1 VAGRRHSAGAGV
13 SADREAGHGT
23 DSGRRRV
30 LDVLRAAP
38 AGLGVTALAEQVGLH
53 PNTVR
58 FHLNRL
64 VAAGL
69 ATRQVE
75 QPHRPGRPRLTFSAA
90 GNQDEDG
97 GRRNYQLLADMLAGH
112 LAQVAPDPAGHA
124 ADLGRA
130 WGRYLAVRPAPGHRV
145 TTEEST
151 GELLRVLDD
160 IGFSPAL
167 ESDPGAPGTTS
178 AALDT
183 TSASLETGSA
193 ALDTASASLETGRTG
208 TRVLLR
214 HCPFLEVARA
224 HREVVCA
231 VHLGVMQGVL
241 DELRAPLEAT
251 ELNPLV
257 EPSLCVAHLS
267 RRSAPQP
274 LGA

>member
-1 VAGRRHSAGAGV
+1 VSVAGEPGRGS
-13 SADREAGHGT
+13 

-30 LDVLRAAP
+30 LDGLRAAP

-90 GNQDEDG
+90 GGQDEDS

-112 LAQVAPDPAGHA
+112 LAEVAPDPAGQA

-130 WGRYLAVRPAPGHRV
+130 WGRSLAVRPAPGRRV

-167 ESDPGAPGTTS
+167 ETGPAAPGTDA
-178 AALDT
+178 AALATGAAALGTGAALEPDRAT
-183 TSASLETGSA
+183 LGTDAAALETGGV
-193 ALDTASASLETGRTG
+193 D

-214 HCPFLEVARA
+214 HCPFVEVARA

-241 DELRAPLEAT
+241 DELRAPLAAT

>member
-1 VAGRRHSAGAGV
+1 VSVAGEPGRGS
-13 SADREAGHGT
+13 

-30 LDVLRAAP
+30 LDGLRAAP

-90 GNQDEDG
+90 EGQDEDSS
-97 GRRNYQLLADMLAGH
+97 RRNYQLLADMLAGH
-112 LAQVAPDPAGHA
+112 LAEVAPDPAGQA

-130 WGRYLAVRPAPGHRV
+130 WGRYLAVRPAPGRRV

-167 ESDPGAPGTTS
+167 ETGPAAPGTDAAPEPGRASPGTDA
-178 AALDT
+178 AALEAGGVD
-183 TSASLETGSA
+183 
-193 ALDTASASLETGRTG
+193 

-214 HCPFLEVARA
+214 HCPFVEVARA

-241 DELRAPLEAT
+241 DELRAPLAAT